1 VKVQALLNYNMP
13 IFYGTQEEEH
23 KLRNIYD
30 IYCALFDSN
39 AVVRGYD
46 SYDNRG
52 DFSTGYN
59 SYYYRNNNKPTPKN
73 SIMFV
78 VVAQNN
84 LKYFEFCKKA
94 YKADEFFTKLLY
106 RKEDKVMTYFQ
117 TYDLKNDWSNI
128 SSLYRSKN
136 FGKVNASMGKKI
148 NEIRDFIASLP
159 KVSGRDDIGSLK
171 SSLSKYFDLSNI
183 KMTAEQKRIS
193 RMIAEVKKVEALN
206 DKTLAYI
213 YFRNDDELEG
223 ATLIEILKK
232 VMTF

>member
-1 VKVQALLNYNMP
+1 
-13 IFYGTQEEEH
+13 
-23 KLRNIYD
+23 
-30 IYCALFDSN
+30 
-39 AVVRGYD
+39 
-46 SYDNRG
+46 
-52 DFSTGYN
+52 
-59 SYYYRNNNKPTPKN
+59 
-73 SIMFV
+73 
-78 VVAQNN
+78 
-84 LKYFEFCKKA
+84 
-94 YKADEFFTKLLY
+94 LY